1 MELIKGQLYR
11 AVTTNEL
18 VEVEPPPFQGLKLLI
33 ATTHIKRLKA
43 LQKAIEKQS
52 GKRPDLTLV
61 LNAML
66 FGERGLSQR
75 VDEGKYIASLAGYI
89 EQLKKQ
95 LEQQKSK

>member
-11 AVTTNEL
+11 AISEDDV

-33 ATTHIKRLKA
+33 IPRHIKRLKA
-43 LQKAIEKQS
+43 LQKAVEKQT

-66 FGERGLSQR
+66 FGEQQLSQR
-75 VDEGKYIASLAGYI
+75 VDEPKYINAIVAWVRDSQKL
-89 EQLKKQ
+89 LD
-95 LEQQKSK
+95 QQNSK